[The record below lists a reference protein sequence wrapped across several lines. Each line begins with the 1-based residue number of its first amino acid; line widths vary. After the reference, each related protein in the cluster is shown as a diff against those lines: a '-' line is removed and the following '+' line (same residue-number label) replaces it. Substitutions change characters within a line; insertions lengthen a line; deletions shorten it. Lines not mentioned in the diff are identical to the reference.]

1 MYYTYVI
8 SNKFSQKFYIGQTNN
23 LKKRLQRHNQNLPTR
38 KTSFTR
44 RLKGVWKLVYQE
56 MYNTRKEAIKR
67 EKELKSYQGRKFIKN
82 KIFGPVAQR

>member
-8 SNKFSQKFYIGQTNN
+8 FNQLLQRIYIGQTNN
-23 LKKRLQRHNQNLPTR
+23 LEKRLQRHNQNLPTK
-38 KTSFTR
+38 KTSYTSKH
-44 RLKGVWKLVYQE
+44 KGVWKLVYQE

-82 KIFGPVAQR
+82 IIFGPVAQR